1 MNIILFG
8 PPGAGKGTQ
17 AQLIV
22 KKHNYFQL
30 STGDLLRDEIKNKS
44 ELGKKISKIIGKGKF
59 VTDEIANSLLIKI
72 ITSPQYKK
80 KIIFD
85 GYPRNINQAI
95 NLEKLL
101 KNNNQEIGSIIF
113 LNVSREIVEK
123 RISGRIIC
131 EKCNTTLNELTN
143 KEDLEKHLCG
153 QKYLK
158 KRPDD
163 NTKTIIKRYDAYIEQ
178 TKPVLDHYS
187 SNSNFYEIDGSLK
200 IDEITRKIEDILG
213 V

>member
-17 AQLIV
+17 AQYIV
-22 KKHNYFQL
+22 KKYDYFQL

-143 KEDLEKHLCG
+143 KEELEKHLCG

-163 NTKTIIKRYDAYIEQ
+163 NTQTIIKRYDAYIEQ

-200 IDEITRKIEDILG
+200 IDEISRKIEDILG

>member
-1 MNIILFG
+1 VNIILFG

-17 AQLIV
+17 AQYIV
-22 KKHNYFQL
+22 KKYDYFQL

-153 QKYLK
+153 QIYLK

-163 NTKTIIKRYDAYIEQ
+163 NTQTIIKRYDAYIEQ

>member
-17 AQLIV
+17 AQYIV
-22 KKHNYFQL
+22 KKYDYFQL

-143 KEDLEKHLCG
+143 KEELEKHLCG

-163 NTKTIIKRYDAYIEQ
+163 NTQTIIKRYDDYIEQ

-200 IDEITRKIEDILG
+200 IDEITRKIEYILG

>member
-1 MNIILFG
+1 MG
-8 PPGAGKGTQ
+8 
-17 AQLIV
+17 
-22 KKHNYFQL
+22 
-30 STGDLLRDEIKNKS
+30 IKIK
-44 ELGKKISKIIGKGKF
+44 
-59 VTDEIANSLLIKI
+59 SLLEQGKLVSDDI
-72 ITSPQYKK
+72 INDLIEVILSNKEYFNRL
-80 KIIFD
+80 IFD

-143 KEDLEKHLCG
+143 KEELEKHLCG

-163 NTKTIIKRYDAYIEQ
+163 NTQTIIKRYDAYIEQ

>member
-17 AQLIV
+17 AQHIV
-22 KKHNYFQL
+22 KKYDYFQL

-44 ELGKKISKIIGKGKF
+44 ELGKKISKIVGKGKF

-143 KEDLEKHLCG
+143 KEELEKHVCG
-153 QKYLK
+153 QKYFK

-163 NTKTIIKRYDAYIEQ
+163 NTQTIVKRYDAYIEQ

>member
-17 AQLIV
+17 AQYIV
-22 KKHNYFQL
+22 KKYDYFQL

-113 LNVSREIVEK
+113 LNVSRKIVEK

-143 KEDLEKHLCG
+143 KEELEKHLCG

-163 NTKTIIKRYDAYIEQ
+163 NTQTIIKRYDAYIEQ